1 MAIFKIA
8 KNGFW
13 SKNFFRKID
22 LFDFTSVFCQN
33 TIPTIAGDAS
43 SNVDASSS
51 KMQFDGGVL
60 ESARKK
66 MTLASSD

>member
-1 MAIFKIA
+1 MKLR
-8 KNGFW
+8 FW
-13 SKNFFRKID
+13 QYFFPVQKYNFGHCKKID

-51 KMQFDGGVL
+51 KMQFDEGECKVCF
-60 ESARKK
+60 
-66 MTLASSD
+66 